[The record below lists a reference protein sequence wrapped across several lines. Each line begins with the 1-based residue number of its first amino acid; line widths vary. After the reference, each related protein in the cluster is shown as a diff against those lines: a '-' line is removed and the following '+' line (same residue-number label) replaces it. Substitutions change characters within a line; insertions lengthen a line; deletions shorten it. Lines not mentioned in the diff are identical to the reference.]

1 MLQERRL
8 EISRDNWKEK
18 AVVRATE
25 LREARKEKRK
35 DRECIQRV
43 IDENRR
49 LKKELKKKM
58 NSSTPSYPPPVQ

>member
-18 AVVRATE
+18 AVIRATE

-35 DRECIQRV
+35 DRERNQQLKDQV
-43 IDENRR
+43 RR
-49 LKKELKKKM
+49 LEKELKKKT
-58 NSSTPSYPPPVQ
+58 STLDP